1 MFNEHF
7 NGISMGFNGMEWD
20 YNPLNIY
27 IYMSGWWCNNHLEN
41 MKVDGK
47 DYPIYY
53 AKSQ

>member
-1 MFNEHF
+1 MN
-7 NGISMGFNGMEWD
+7 ISMGFQWDLMEW
-20 YNPLNIY
+20 NGIIIHLIY
-27 IYMSGWWCNNHLEN
+27 IYMSGWWCNNHLEI